1 MESPCHGCGGSLGR
15 DGCREESENGAEG
28 VLGWTKGEL
37 MGRERRVRLLQVE
50 VLWCF
55 VVENVMFATLTEFT
69 YYS

>member
-37 MGRERRVRLLQVE
+37 MGRERRRVRLLQVE
-50 VLWCF
+50 VLRWK
-55 VVENVMFATLTEFT
+55 VARVSRENQER
-69 YYS
+69 